1 VRVFVTGGA
10 GFIGRSVCRQLR
22 ARDDEVVAVV
32 RDPGRATD
40 LEEMGCEVRAGDLTS
55 PEALSGA
62 MRSCDGVIHLAGSYR
77 IGIPARERP
86 QMYDAN
92 VGTTHRVLGAAIA
105 TGVPR
110 IIHVSTVNAFGNTR
124 GKIVDE
130 TYRRDVTKGF
140 VSYYDETKYLAHVAA
155 RELANNGAP
164 ILIAMPGTSYGPGDH
179 SAAGNQLRQA
189 YAGRLRVTALTDV
202 GISPA
207 HVDDVA
213 GAIVAMLT
221 QGRLGE
227 TYILAG
233 RNMRL
238 SEAIDVAA
246 RAGGHPPPRLT
257 APIGL
262 VRAVSRL
269 GPVGSKLLGLPAN
282 FAEVVASADGV
293 TYWASSAKASLKLGY
308 TPRDLEAG
316 LRDSFAG
323 TWQARTDVHSSR

>member
-10 GFIGRSVCRQLR
+10 GFIGRSACRQLR
-22 ARDDEVVAVV
+22 ARGDEVVAVV
-32 RDPGRATD
+32 RDPGRATE
-40 LEEMGCEVRAGDLTS
+40 LEEIGCEVRAGDLTS
-55 PEALSGA
+55 PEALAGG

-77 IGIPARERP
+77 IGIPAKERP

-110 IIHVSTVNAFGNTR
+110 IVHVSTVNAFGNTR

-140 VSYYDETKYLAHVAA
+140 VSYYDETKYLSHVAA
-155 RELANNGAP
+155 RELADSGAP
-164 ILIAMPGTSYGPGDH
+164 IVIAMPGTTYGPGDH
-179 SAAGNQLRQA
+179 SQVGGQLQQA
-189 YAGRLRVTALTDV
+189 FEGRLRVTGMTDV
-202 GISPA
+202 GVSPA

-213 GAIVAMLT
+213 GAIIAMLS
-221 QGRLGE
+221 QGRVGE
-227 TYILAG
+227 SYILAG

-238 SEAIDVAA
+238 SEALEIAA
-246 RAGGHPPPRLT
+246 KAGGHAPPRIT
-257 APIGL
+257 VPMGL
-262 VRAVSRL
+262 LRAVARL
-269 GPVGSKLLGLPAN
+269 GPVGSKLLGQPPN
-282 FAEVVASADGV
+282 FAEVVSSADGV

-316 LRDSFAG
+316 IRDSFAS
-323 TWQARTDVHSSR
+323 HS

>member
-32 RDPGRATD
+32 RDPGRATE

-55 PEALSGA
+55 PEALSGG
-62 MRSCDGVIHLAGSYR
+62 MRGCDGVIHLAGSYKV
-77 IGIPARERP
+77 GVPAKERP

-92 VGTTHRVLGAAIA
+92 VGSTHRVLGAALS

-110 IIHVSTVNAFGNTR
+110 IIHVSTVNAFGNTH

-155 RELANNGAP
+155 RELADSGAP
-164 ILIAMPGTSYGPGDH
+164 ILIAMPGTTYGPGDH
-179 SAAGNQLRQA
+179 SQAGAQLEQA
-189 YAGRLRVTALTDV
+189 FEGRLRVTALTDV
-202 GISPA
+202 GVSPA

-213 GAIVAMLT
+213 DAIVAMLN
-221 QGRLGE
+221 QGRVGE
-227 TYILAG
+227 SYILAG

-238 SEAIDVAA
+238 AEALEIAA
-246 RAGGHPPPRLT
+246 RVGGHPPPRIT
-257 APIGL
+257 VPVGL
-262 VRAVSRL
+262 LRAMARL
-269 GPVGSKLLGLPAN
+269 GPVGSKVLGQPN
-282 FAEVVASADGV
+282 FAEVVSSADDV

-316 LRDSFAG
+316 LRDSFGGA
-323 TWQARTDVHSSR
+323 

>member
-32 RDPGRATD
+32 RDPGRATE

-55 PEALSGA
+55 PEALSGG
-62 MRSCDGVIHLAGSYR
+62 MRGCDGVVHVAGSYKV
-77 IGIPARERP
+77 GVPANERP

-92 VGTTHRVLGAAIA
+92 VGTTHRVLGAAIS

-110 IIHVSTVNAFGNTR
+110 VVHVSTVNAFGNTR

-140 VSYYDETKYLAHVAA
+140 VSYYDETKYLSHVAA
-155 RELANNGAP
+155 RELADSGAP
-164 ILIAMPGTSYGPGDH
+164 ILIAMPGTTYGPGDH
-179 SAAGNQLRQA
+179 SAFGAQLRQA
-189 YAGRLRVTALTDV
+189 FDGRLRAASFTDAGV
-202 GISPA
+202 SPT

-213 GAIVAMLT
+213 GAIIAMLS
-221 QGRLGE
+221 QGRVGE
-227 TYILAG
+227 AYILAG

-238 SEAIDVAA
+238 EEAIEIAA
-246 RAGGHPPPRLT
+246 KVGGHAPPRIT
-257 APIGL
+257 VPMGL
-262 VRAVSRL
+262 LRAFARL
-269 GPVGSKLLGLPAN
+269 GPVGSKLVGQPN
-282 FAEVVASADGV
+282 FAEVVSAADGV

-316 LRDSFAG
+316 IRDSFAG
-323 TWQARTDVHSSR
+323 HS

>member
-1 VRVFVTGGA
+1 MRIFVTGGG

-22 ARDDEVVAVV
+22 DRGDEVVAVV

-40 LEEMGCEVRAGDLTS
+40 LENIGCEVRAGDLTS
-55 PEALSGA
+55 PEALAGG

-77 IGIPARERP
+77 IGVPATERP
-86 QMYDAN
+86 RMYDAN
-92 VGTTHRVLGAAIA
+92 VGTTHRVLGAAVA
-105 TGVPR
+105 TSVPR

-155 RELANNGAP
+155 RELANSGAP
-164 ILIAMPGTSYGPGDH
+164 ILIAMPGTTYGPGDH
-179 SAAGNQLRQA
+179 SQAGAQLQQA
-189 YAGRLRVTALTDV
+189 FEGRLRVTGMTDV

-213 GAIVAMLT
+213 GAIVAMLNE
-221 QGRLGE
+221 GRVGE
-227 TYILAG
+227 SYILAG

-238 SEAIDVAA
+238 SEALEIAA
-246 RAGGHPPPRLT
+246 KVGGHAPPRFTVPMGVL
-257 APIGL
+257 
-262 VRAVSRL
+262 RAIARL
-269 GPVGSKLLGLPAN
+269 GPVASRLPGQVPN
-282 FAEVVASADGV
+282 FAELVSAADGV

-316 LRDSFAG
+316 IRDSFTG
-323 TWQARTDVHSSR
+323 HS